1 MLSKS
6 IPRGLGSF
14 RMAKGEEY
22 AERVFYR
29 LKHLMSIEKLQSY
42 EIIEAREILRE
53 MHEYEV

>member
-1 MLSKS
+1 
-6 IPRGLGSF
+6 
-14 RMAKGEEY
+14 MAKGEEY